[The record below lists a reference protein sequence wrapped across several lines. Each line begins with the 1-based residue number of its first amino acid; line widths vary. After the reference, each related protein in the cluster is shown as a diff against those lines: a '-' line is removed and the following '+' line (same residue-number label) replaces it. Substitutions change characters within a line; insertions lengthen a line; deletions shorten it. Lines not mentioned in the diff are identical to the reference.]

1 MAMGIVFR
9 CNACPKKIEAWD
21 EGHPYY
27 VNELGKK
34 VYAYHPDR
42 ERDQCTRI
50 ESDVICLECGRKT
63 RSDDANPTTVCKK
76 CGSSALHDTYHLDGQ
91 RCPFCK
97 KGTFVTDP
105 ESTMIS

>member
-1 MAMGIVFR
+1 M
-9 CNACPKKIEAWD
+9 
-21 EGHPYY
+21 
-27 VNELGKK
+27 
-34 VYAYHPDR
+34 YAYHPDR
-42 ERDQCTRI
+42 ERDQCTGI